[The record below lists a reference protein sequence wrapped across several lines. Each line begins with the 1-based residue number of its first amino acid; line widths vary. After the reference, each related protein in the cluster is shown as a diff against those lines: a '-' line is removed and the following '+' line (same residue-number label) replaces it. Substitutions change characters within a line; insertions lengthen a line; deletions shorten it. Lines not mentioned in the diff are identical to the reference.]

1 MKKVIKKKLEET
13 KQHAFEKKVLQR
25 EKAKGAPR
33 VGEFYK
39 ENDIL
44 LEDIDLGQIRIDMK
58 REGEDITTEEIIET
72 TKIIPLKDHMIEI
85 TIYERKDQKDSKEK
99 RNLVLFVHGG
109 GFIGGDVKTKGNQCR
124 YLAQQSGAVVV
135 SPEYRLAP
143 ETPYPGA
150 EEDVLGT
157 IDWLKIMQTDS
168 ILIRIRWQSWEKVQE
183 AIWRLMLA

>member
-1 MKKVIKKKLEET
+1 MGFFEERHNYEEGNKEKLEET

-99 RNLVLFVHGG
+99 GILCYLFM
-109 GFIGGDVKTKGNQCR
+109 
-124 YLAQQSGAVVV
+124 
-135 SPEYRLAP
+135 
-143 ETPYPGA
+143 
-150 EEDVLGT
+150 EEDLSVV
-157 IDWLKIMQTDS
+157 M
-168 ILIRIRWQSWEKVQE
+168 
-183 AIWRLMLA
+183 